1 MSRFF
6 KIFIWISLSLL
17 SCKDDACLKGSGDN
31 TIEKRLFEGEIESLN
46 VNNKLNVVIYP
57 DSLNYLELSGGKN
70 VLNHIE
76 SEQNGKEL
84 ILSDKNECR
93 FLRGFDNNV
102 QLNLHLKSLNR
113 ITYSG
118 SGNITMKDSLHTEN
132 FYFSSEN
139 GAGTIK
145 LLINATD
152 YAEIITIN
160 SMCDIHI
167 FGKTNKLNLYNDG
180 TSWIYSKEFESE
192 EASVE
197 NRSTGDCV
205 VFVNQN
211 MKYSIKG
218 IGNIQYKGKPEIV
231 VLTKTGK
238 GRLIP
243 L

>member
-1 MSRFF
+1 MRRFLY
-6 KIFIWISLSLL
+6 ILIPISLS
-17 SCKDDACLKGSGDN
+17 SFACKDDVCLKGSGDN
-31 TIEKRLFEGEIESLN
+31 TIEKRLFDGEIESLN
-46 VNNKLNVVIYP
+46 VSNKLNLVIYP
-57 DSLNYLELSGGKN
+57 DSLNYLELSGGEN
-70 VLNHIE
+70 MLSHIK
-76 SEQNGKEL
+76 SEHKGKEL
-84 ILSDKNECR
+84 ILSDRNECR
-93 FLRGFDNNV
+93 FLRGFDDNV
-102 QLNLHLKSLNR
+102 QLKLHLKSLKR

-132 FYFSSEN
+132 FHFSSEN

-145 LLINATD
+145 LLINTTE
-152 YAEIITIN
+152 YTEINAIN
-160 SMCDIHI
+160 SMCDIHL

-180 TSWIYSKEFESE
+180 TSWVYLKDFKSE

-197 NRSTGDCV
+197 NRSTGDCL

-218 IGNIQYKGKPEIV
+218 IGNIQYKGNPDIIV
-231 VLTKTGK
+231 LAKTGK